1 VPNFA
6 KQFPGICRRAATAVL
21 AIAMA
26 LVAALVVT
34 GSARAQTFTVLYTFT
49 RRSADGEQPDASD
62 TAGNLYGTTQYGA
75 TKGGFGT
82 VFKLNTKGGEVV
94 LRRIDSG

>member
-1 VPNFA
+1 MQAGGNGGSSNRDGV
-6 KQFPGICRRAATAVL
+6 GRRAGCNRLRAGADFHRALHLHEEVGGRGTA
-21 AIAMA
+21 
-26 LVAALVVT
+26 
-34 GSARAQTFTVLYTFT
+34 RCEF
-49 RRSADGEQPDASD
+49 D

>member
-1 VPNFA
+1 MRV
-6 KQFPGICRRAATAVL
+6 C
-21 AIAMA
+21 
-26 LVAALVVT
+26 
-34 GSARAQTFTVLYTFT
+34 Y
-49 RRSADGEQPDASD
+49 

-94 LRRIDSG
+94 LRSFAGTPDAEDPYAD